1 MVKRIGSAKNAS
13 AIFLAAWLA
22 ACSALPTPH
31 ESSSTAPV
39 YFDDA
44 RFAVTP
50 IDAATS
56 KVMEPSPEM
65 KAFVADVLRRRAKA
79 FGPVKALIATL
90 NDAALV
96 GFRYEADITRSASE
110 TFATRT
116 GNCLSLAL
124 MTASL
129 AELMGLEVEF
139 QSVKVPEAELSTEGT
154 PDLLRTVG
162 HVNLRVA
169 ERSASRFRHWTT
181 IDFLVPDNAM
191 QFRATPIE
199 RDRVVSLYF
208 NNRAIDA
215 FVQGEL
221 NVAYWWSRASIDAD
235 PTSSVALN
243 SLGAIWTKLGQISL
257 AKAALEKA
265 AELDPSNRNA
275 EFNLLANAVLDQKH
289 SVAGVL
295 LTSKSGEIASSVK
308 SRVVALIKSGQW
320 GRAEDTLNSP
330 EATKL
335 GSPDRAWLQALV
347 ALAQGQRDR
356 ASQTLKSAVSQSPD
370 PKDAAYLRAK
380 LARVAEPSNR
390 SSSQNSAN

>member
-1 MVKRIGSAKNAS
+1 MVKRIRYAKCS
-13 AIFLAAWLA
+13 SSILLLAGLA
-22 ACSALPTPH
+22 ACASLPTPI
-31 ESSSTAPV
+31 ERSSPV
-39 YFDDA
+39 PLYFDDE
-44 RFAVTP
+44 RFTGSP
-50 IDAATS
+50 IEASAYQ
-56 KVMEPSPEM
+56 VMEPSPEM
-65 KAFVADVLRRRAKA
+65 RAFVAEVLRRRAKA

-90 NDAALV
+90 NDAALF
-96 GFRYEADITRSASE
+96 GFRYEADITGSASE

-169 ERSASRFRHWTT
+169 ERSASRFRNWTT

-191 QFRATPIE
+191 QFRAIPIE

-208 NNRAIDA
+208 NNKAIDA
-215 FVQGEL
+215 FVQADL
-221 NVAYWWSRASIDAD
+221 NRAYWWTRASIDAD

-243 SLGAIWTKLGQISL
+243 SLGAIWTKLGQLAL

-265 AELDPSNRNA
+265 AKLDPSNRNA

-320 GRAEDTLNSP
+320 ARAEDTLNSP

-356 ASQTLKSAVSQSPD
+356 AAQTLKSAASQSPD

-380 LARVAEPSNR
+380 LARFAEPGNR
-390 SSSQNSAN
+390 PSPQNYAN